1 MISDEQLDRYRVEGT
16 QLRVVR
22 DAIEANDVTGIV
34 VAWDDEQVMIR
45 KRNRRIVRL
54 SRSYRYEPA
63 SEARSGADPQDAEG

>member
-1 MISDEQLDRYRVEGT
+1 MISDEQLDRYRIEGT

-22 DAIEANDVTGIV
+22 DAIEANDVIGIV

-45 KRNRRIVRL
+45 KRSRRIVRL

-63 SEARSGADPQDAEG
+63 SEPRSGFDAQDVEG